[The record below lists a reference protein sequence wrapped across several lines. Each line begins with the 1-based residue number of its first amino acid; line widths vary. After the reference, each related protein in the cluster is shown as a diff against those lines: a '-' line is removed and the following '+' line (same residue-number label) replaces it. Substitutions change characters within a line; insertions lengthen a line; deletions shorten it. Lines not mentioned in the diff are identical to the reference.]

1 MAFNNIKSH
10 KKTSFRLLRVKQLSE
25 FDYLGRSKTVI
36 KNQERE
42 VFVTWQTKSL
52 EYDRNLI
59 PFYVFLEI
67 SLADFSKYQHFK
79 NIRTSP
85 DPEKL

>member
-25 FDYLGRSKTVI
+25 FDYLGRNKTVI

-42 VFVTWQTKSL
+42 VFVTLQTKSL

-59 PFYVFLEI
+59 PFYMFSWKFL
-67 SLADFSKYQHFK
+67 
-79 NIRTSP
+79 
-85 DPEKL
+85 

>member
-10 KKTSFRLLRVKQLSE
+10 KKTSFRLLRVEQLSE
-25 FDYLGRSKTVI
+25 FDFLGRSKTVI

-59 PFYVFLEI
+59 PFHMFSWKFL
-67 SLADFSKYQHFK
+67 
-79 NIRTSP
+79 
-85 DPEKL
+85 

>member
-10 KKTSFRLLRVKQLSE
+10 KKTSFRLLRVEQLSE
-25 FDYLGRSKTVI
+25 FDFLGRSKTVI

-59 PFYVFLEI
+59 PFHM
-67 SLADFSKYQHFK
+67 FSWKF
-79 NIRTSP
+79 I
-85 DPEKL
+85 